1 MAPGP
6 AFRIIARRSSTT
18 ASRRLYRYKSAV
30 DEGGVE
36 ALLEKYRRR
45 ANVKNLPVSGLLQ
58 RIGHNRFLR
67 ALI

>member
-1 MAPGP
+1 
-6 AFRIIARRSSTT
+6 
-18 ASRRLYRYKSAV
+18 V

>member
-1 MAPGP
+1 
-6 AFRIIARRSSTT
+6 
-18 ASRRLYRYKSAV
+18 V

-45 ANVKNLPVSGLLQ
+45 ANVKNLPVSGLPQ